1 MQNVIIGD
9 ERYSNTQVKAKI
21 FLERLEESRNAF
33 IYDFLQPQVKM
44 ICQNLGFRKYP
55 TVKFEQTDIKDEVQL
70 QRVATRLMELGII
83 TPEQGM
89 HVLEKGTYPRPEEM
103 SSSQEKYIEERKKGM
118 YNPIVGGV
126 PMVSPELGGS
136 SENTKPKQEVGRP
149 IGTSGIPQESRSKK
163 QELFSRK
170 DLQQVIYATEEL
182 RTQGYK
188 EMRKKLKKNKLKKTE
203 SDMIDELCQSVILSS
218 EKNEWNQ
225 KLQECIHDPEKIE
238 DLDVFNKIQELS
250 VEHNLDLYS
259 SAILFHSNQGN

>member
-1 MQNVIIGD
+1 
-9 ERYSNTQVKAKI
+9 
-21 FLERLEESRNAF
+21 
-33 IYDFLQPQVKM
+33 M

-225 KLQECIHDPEKIE
+225 KTSG
-238 DLDVFNKIQELS
+238 V
-250 VEHNLDLYS
+250 
-259 SAILFHSNQGN
+259 HSES